1 MSTMSELIGSQLEA
15 YEIEVGNAGF
25 QFSVGSLSVYN
36 PIEIFGELKSL
47 VGSKVVSV
55 KFAQEE
61 NLEIELNSGSR
72 LKVSLKYNHYTGPE
86 AFCMRFKGGLIIVE

>member
-15 YEIEVGNAGF
+15 YEIEVGDAGF

-36 PIEIFGELKSL
+36 PIEIFGELESL

-55 KFAQEE
+55 KFTQEE
-61 NLEIELNSGSR
+61 NLEIEFNNSSR
-72 LKVSLKYNHYTGPE
+72 LRVSLNHSHYTSPE
-86 AFCMRFKGGLIIVE
+86 AFCMRFKTGVIVVE